1 MLFKNYTYI
10 FVIIFY
16 SFSINWYSANIGVF
30 HIDTFGF
37 FDTGYNI
44 LNGQLPIR
52 DYWAY
57 TGLIVDYFQSFFF
70 LIFGSNWNSYVI
82 HGSIINVLATLVFY
96 FFLKHLK
103 ISKNFCLFYSLSFA
117 TLHYPVSGTPYA
129 YLHAYTFSLIGIML
143 FFILNNTKQNKLLFF
158 VPLIF
163 FLAFFSMQTPTIYII
178 LLTIVFVIFSTIR
191 DKDYIILKQFV
202 IGTFIIIILL
212 IAYLLLSKTN
222 FIDFLYQY
230 FLFPLT
236 IAESR
241 VSSDAGA
248 YVKLIDQ
255 LNFKRIFG
263 DFKFIH
269 LFLIPLIYIQIMKFK
284 EKKIDYIFFIS
295 IFFIVGTML
304 FIYNQLL
311 QANQIYIFSLIPIL
325 ASLLHKNLK
334 FDDNNK
340 KLVCLGTIF
349 LILFVSIKFHIRFN
363 IDRKFIDLENI
374 DKKKSVNAS
383 EIHKKFNNLKWVSPY
398 TDPEEDKLFISKVID
413 TLDNENEKSYIITHY
428 NFFSTIL
435 DKNFFILNRWYM
447 WDNNSHPTENH
458 KYFSY
463 YKNFVIENLIRKD
476 IKKIYL
482 INETEEMKFSNIKN
496 YFGER
501 CFDQTNIIG
510 EKFVKLTLKRCI

>member
-16 SFSINWYSANIGVF
+16 SFSINWYSANIGVL

-103 ISKNFCLFYSLSFA
+103 ISKNFCLFYCLSFA

-178 LLTIVFVIFSTIR
+178 LLTTFFMIFSTIR

-212 IAYLLLSKTN
+212 ISYLLLSKTN
-222 FIDFLYQY
+222 FLDFLYQY
-230 FLFPLT
+230 FLFP
-236 IAESR
+236 
-241 VSSDAGA
+241 
-248 YVKLIDQ
+248 Y
-255 LNFKRIFG
+255 
-263 DFKFIH
+263 
-269 LFLIPLIYIQIMKFK
+269 
-284 EKKIDYIFFIS
+284 
-295 IFFIVGTML
+295 
-304 FIYNQLL
+304 
-311 QANQIYIFSLIPIL
+311 
-325 ASLLHKNLK
+325 
-334 FDDNNK
+334 
-340 KLVCLGTIF
+340 
-349 LILFVSIKFHIRFN
+349 
-363 IDRKFIDLENI
+363 
-374 DKKKSVNAS
+374 
-383 EIHKKFNNLKWVSPY
+383 
-398 TDPEEDKLFISKVID
+398 
-413 TLDNENEKSYIITHY
+413 
-428 NFFSTIL
+428 
-435 DKNFFILNRWYM
+435 
-447 WDNNSHPTENH
+447 
-458 KYFSY
+458 
-463 YKNFVIENLIRKD
+463 
-476 IKKIYL
+476 
-482 INETEEMKFSNIKN
+482 
-496 YFGER
+496 
-501 CFDQTNIIG
+501 
-510 EKFVKLTLKRCI
+510 

>member
-16 SFSINWYSANIGVF
+16 SFIINWYSANIGF
-30 HIDTFGF
+30 LHIDTFGF

-70 LIFGSNWNSYVI
+70 LIFGNNWNSYVI
-82 HGSIINVLATLVFY
+82 HGSIINVLITLVFY

-103 ISKNFCLFYSLSFA
+103 ISKNFCLFYCLSFA

-143 FFILNNTKQNKLLFF
+143 FFIFNNTKQNKFLFF
-158 VPLIF
+158 IPLIF

-178 LLTIVFVIFSTIR
+178 FLITILMIFIIIR
-191 DKDYIILKQFV
+191 DKDYIVLKQFT
-202 IGTFIIIILL
+202 IGAFAAIITITI
-212 IAYLLLSKTN
+212 YLLVSKTN
-222 FIDFLYQY
+222 FTDFLYQY
-230 FLFPLT
+230 FLFPIT

-241 VSSDAGA
+241 VSGDVGA
-248 YVKLIDQ
+248 YVKLTDQ

-269 LFLIPLIYIQIMKFK
+269 FFLFPLIYLQFVKFK
-284 EKKIDYIFFIS
+284 NNETDNVFYISTFFIFCT
-295 IFFIVGTML
+295 IL

-334 FDDNNK
+334 FGDNNK
-340 KLVCLGTIF
+340 KFLCLGTIF

-374 DKKKSVNAS
+374 DKKQSINAN
-383 EIHKKFNNLKWVSPY
+383 EIHEKLNNLKWVSRY
-398 TDPEEDKLFISKVID
+398 TDPEEDKLFIRKVIE

-435 DKNFFILNRWYM
+435 DKNFFVLNRWYI

-458 KYFSY
+458 KYFPY
-463 YKNFVIENLIRKD
+463 YKNFVTENL
-476 IKKIYL
+476 KKKNVKIIYL

-510 EKFVKLTLKRCI
+510 EKFVKLTLKKCI